1 MRILVIGSGGRE
13 HTIIRKLRQSPK
25 VDKIYAAPGN
35 GGISKDAECINIGAM
50 DKAGIVEFSKKNA
63 VDLVFVAPDD
73 PLAAGMVDTLLA
85 NGIRAFGPRAE
96 AAVIESSKVFSKNMM
111 KK

>member
-35 GGISKDAECINIGAM
+35 GGISKDAECLDIGAM
-50 DKAGIVEFSKKNA
+50 DKAAIVEFS
-63 VDLVFVAPDD
+63 
-73 PLAAGMVDTLLA
+73 
-85 NGIRAFGPRAE
+85 
-96 AAVIESSKVFSKNMM
+96 
-111 KK
+111 